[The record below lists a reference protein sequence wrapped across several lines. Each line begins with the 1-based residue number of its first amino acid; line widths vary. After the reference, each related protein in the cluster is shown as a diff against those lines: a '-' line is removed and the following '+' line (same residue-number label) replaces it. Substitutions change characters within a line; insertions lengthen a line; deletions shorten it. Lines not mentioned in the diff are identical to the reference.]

1 MKNANHWQGITA
13 LLHNCL
19 RLTHLSLT
27 GVQAFLHDDITRYC
41 RDAPAEFT
49 HPQRDVFCVFSGEG
63 VHRLR
68 SYLLHRAAVEASRQE
83 QDPEMEGLFEGNE
96 SPGADT
102 MSDDDVTVDGNEPA
116 PGQLPPLAHPNIPI
130 VSAPRYPR
138 PRPHSLHSFP
148 PQTHM
153 DFHQGHVEPPLYGSD
168 QMVRLGPWTPNAPL
182 TPEMRASLAPAHL
195 HLISSTT
202 NYYPLDPELDHRS
215 RSPGPDLGAPYDHR
229 ARSSSRGGSRRHTL
243 ETSSFAYDPA
253 VQTLPYSYADG
264 SLRRD
269 TSRLFVDDDRR
280 EFSPNINMPMP
291 YIPGRHHGNFHHY
304 PGPSRPRDLPLPMTL
319 RPASDYSVHDEN
331 IESIMSTLPLSRR
344 GSRNPS
350 RSNSPHI
357 SRVSSR
363 SRMFGYLP
371 TSSPAQ
377 YSSPASGSVRPRP
390 RMFEDES
397 AMPRAMVIDSEEQSR
412 TTRIPP
418 QEARDMQF
426 APPFVMEHLPVTPVT
441 PMSPSRTPAPPDPQ
455 PPQQNLDGDVHMT

>member
-1 MKNANHWQGITA
+1 M
-13 LLHNCL
+13 HNCL

-102 MSDDDVTVDGNEPA
+102 MSDDDVTVDGNEPT

-130 VSAPRYPR
+130 VNAPRYTR

-153 DFHQGHVEPPLYGSD
+153 DFQQSHVEPPLYPAD
-168 QMVRLGPWTPNAPL
+168 QMSRLGPWTPNAPL

-202 NYYPLDPELDHRS
+202 NYYADPEFDNRS
-215 RSPGPDLGAPYDHR
+215 RSPGPELGAPYDHR
-229 ARSSSRGGSRRHTL
+229 ARSSSRSGSRRHTL
-243 ETSSFAYDPA
+243 ETSSFGYDLA
-253 VQTLPYSYADG
+253 GQTLPYFYADP

-280 EFSPNINMPMP
+280 EFVTPGSMTMP
-291 YIPGRHHGNFHHY
+291 YVQGRHGNVHHY

-319 RPASDYSVHDEN
+319 RPATDYSVHDEN
-331 IESIMSTLPLSRR
+331 IESIMSTIPRSRG

-350 RSNSPHI
+350 RSNSPHF

-363 SRMFGYLP
+363 SRMFGFLP

-377 YSSPASGSVRPRP
+377 FSSPASGLVRPRP
-390 RMFEDES
+390 RTLEDES
-397 AMPRAMVIDSEEQSR
+397 AMPRAMAIDSEDQLR
-412 TTRIPP
+412 TTRVSS
-418 QEARDMQF
+418 QEHREMQF
-426 APPFVMEHLPVTPVT
+426 APPYMVEHLPVTP
-441 PMSPSRTPAPPDPQ
+441 M
-455 PPQQNLDGDVHMT
+455 